1 MSPTVVIHRH
11 FSIMTKSDVPA
22 EPLDL
27 SLKPPTEDGD
37 LRDFVADFKRTRTR
51 LGLTQGDVGASLG
64 AVHGAEFSQ
73 TTISRFEAG
82 NLSQRN
88 MARLAPILRSWLQNA
103 VASRSSGSSWGQGQQ
118 KSGDGVSGVCGGR
131 VEAVAVR
138 RRKRRTTISSEARE
152 ALEREFREN
161 PRPCGA
167 EMMRVAADAGVD
179 TDVARVWFNNR

>member
-11 FSIMTKSDVPA
+11 FTMTRPVAAA

-27 SLKPPTEDGD
+27 SLKPQTEDRD
-37 LRDFVADFKRTRTR
+37 LRDFVADFKRIRTR

-88 MARLAPILRSWLQNA
+88 MARLAPILRSWLQTA
-103 VASRSSGSSWGQGQQ
+103 VASRSSGSWGRGQQ

-167 EMMRVAADAGVD
+167 EMMRVAADAGLD